1 MIFIH
6 LKSRWQYNDNHQAEI
21 SELNLERRIEHWS
34 STQLAVDKTPGIV
47 WADSPTVGISNHN
60 HHAHDNVGSFAIR
73 KFIFLVTSEM
83 LESSHIIWCWKEHF
97 QTMLKLNVVLTLT
110 LTSLSS
116 ARLVETSLGPVMG
129 ERFTIIIIGDKNH
142 PRPHQDIHSGPT
154 LWRSSHYL
162 WFILGAPLCRSSC
175 RCVIHIIH
183 EKDNICWKH
192 DHDLHEKSICRN
204 DGVVDLIDGTTYH
217 LFVFFFRGFEV
228 FPSRGSNPMDWD

>member
-1 MIFIH
+1 MTTLALCNKQIH
-6 LKSRWQYNDNHQAEI
+6 
-21 SELNLERRIEHWS
+21 
-34 STQLAVDKTPGIV
+34 
-47 WADSPTVGISNHN
+47 
-60 HHAHDNVGSFAIR
+60 
-73 KFIFLVTSEM
+73 FLVTFEKWKV
-83 LESSHIIWCWKEHF
+83 HIIWRWRWKDNF

-110 LTSLSS
+110 LASLSS

-183 EKDNICWKH
+183 ENDNICFYKSMTMIYMKRAFAEMMKLLIWSMGQH
-192 DHDLHEKSICRN
+192 IIYLYFSSGDLRFSPPVEATPWTETRNATKAKPIIHTYIYKGTHCEKSHTFWSMC
-204 DGVVDLIDGTTYH
+204 
-217 LFVFFFRGFEV
+217 
-228 FPSRGSNPMDWD
+228 SNTRI